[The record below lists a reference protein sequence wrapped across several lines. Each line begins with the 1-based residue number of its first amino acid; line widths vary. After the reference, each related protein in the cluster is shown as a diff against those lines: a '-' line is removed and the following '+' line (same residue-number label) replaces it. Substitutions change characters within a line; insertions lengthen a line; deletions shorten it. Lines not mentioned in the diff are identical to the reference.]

1 MKKSTIIIV
10 ILLSNTLCLL
20 AQSSFTSNNIPLSLS
35 NPTKER
41 QEFEFRS
48 NSSSSFDFLD
58 IFDEVEQFEEESLI
72 FQLGSG
78 FVRDVALEQPGI
90 KTVLPPVVL
99 SIEKAYWKN
108 IGLGLK
114 AGFRW
119 WKIPKI
125 DLHYRYYSLSFR
137 AAYHLNILDNLDPYI
152 GIATTARFITFTGS
166 KPPENNFD
174 YDIASLIIGA
184 RYYFSEKWAFYL
196 ERSPDG
202 QSNFHAGF
210 ALKLQ

>member
-78 FVRDVALEQPGI
+78 IGTTRYKNRFASRCLIYRKSLLEKYRARLESRIPLVENTKNRSSLQ
-90 KTVLPPVVL
+90 VL
-99 SIEKAYWKN
+99 
-108 IGLGLK
+108 
-114 AGFRW
+114 
-119 WKIPKI
+119 
-125 DLHYRYYSLSFR
+125 
-137 AAYHLNILDNLDPYI
+137 
-152 GIATTARFITFTGS
+152 FT
-166 KPPENNFD
+166 
-174 YDIASLIIGA
+174 II
-184 RYYFSEKWAFYL
+184 
-196 ERSPDG
+196 
-202 QSNFHAGF
+202 
-210 ALKLQ
+210 